1 MKANSEKRQ
10 TTRYTNLK
18 PTRIGIGEKSY
29 QVVNISREGIGIL
42 IAEDHSFYLGQRLSA
57 IKIQTSSRSRSYDGM
72 ITHITHQQAAV
83 VCGIRF
89 VLNDIAGYDHM
100 ADYVKERS
108 A

>member
-1 MKANSEKRQ
+1 MKATSEKRQ

-18 PTRIGIGEKSY
+18 PTRVGIGANSY
-29 QVVNISREGIGIL
+29 QVVNISREGIGIQ
-42 IAEDHSFYLGQRLSA
+42 IEEDHPFFLGQRLSA
-57 IKIQTSSRSRSYDGM
+57 IKIQTRAGTRSYDGL
-72 ITHITHQQAAV
+72 ITHITHQQAIV

-89 VLNDIAGYDHM
+89 VLNDIEGYDHM